1 MHRGASL
8 GVRFENG
15 PKRSARQSKFIK
27 IKMHLLKNDLDVGLV
42 TYPPPPR
49 GMEMNKNAGRQHNTE
64 ELLDDM
70 TKLWTY
76 QMMIHPVD
84 DNANENARNGKDL
97 HYFWSV
103 PKNQSDQYSIQQNA
117 KHKRHPIK

>member
-97 HYFWSV
+97 NDANGSGRGCCWR
-103 PKNQSDQYSIQQNA
+103 NA
-117 KHKRHPIK
+117 NKKCRKCFD